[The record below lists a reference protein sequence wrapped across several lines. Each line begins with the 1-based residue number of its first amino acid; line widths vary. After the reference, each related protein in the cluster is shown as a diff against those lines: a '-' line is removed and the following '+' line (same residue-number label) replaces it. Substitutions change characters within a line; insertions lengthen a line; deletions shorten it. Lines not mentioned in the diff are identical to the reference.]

1 MEGTTKIKDLNPYS
15 RRVNV
20 LGKVIEVGQPKEI
33 TTRFGEGKS
42 VTEVIVGDE
51 TGKITLSL
59 WGDQVSKVAN
69 GKTLYID
76 NGYISLVRGHM
87 RLNVGKYGN
96 LNDSEE
102 TIDELN
108 NDLDMSEKVH
118 ESNYRRSGPGNSGSG
133 SGGGFRRSGGGSY
146 RRGGFNQ
153 SNSGNRDGGDNEDR
167 EF

>member
-20 LGKVIEVGQPKEI
+20 LGKVVEVGQPKEI

-42 VTEVIVGDE
+42 VTEVVIGDE

-59 WGDQVSKVAN
+59 WGDQVSKVES
-69 GKTLYID
+69 GKILYID

-102 TIDELN
+102 AIEELN
-108 NDLDMSEKVH
+108 TELDMSEKVH
-118 ESNYRRSGPGNSGSG
+118 ESNYRRSGPGSGS
-133 SGGGFRRSGGGSY
+133 SGGFRRGGSGGGSY

-153 SNSGNRDGGDNEDR
+153 NSGNRDNGDNEDR

>member
-20 LGKVIEVGQPKEI
+20 LGKVVEVGQPKEI

-42 VTEVIVGDE
+42 VTEVVIGDE

-59 WGDQVSKVAN
+59 WGDQVSKVES
-69 GKTLYID
+69 GKILYID

-96 LNDSEE
+96 LNDTEE
-102 TIDELN
+102 AIEELN
-108 NDLDMSEKVH
+108 TELDMSEKVH
-118 ESNYRRSGPGNSGSG
+118 ESNYRRSGPGSGS
-133 SGGGFRRSGGGSY
+133 SGGFRRGGSGGGSY

-153 SNSGNRDGGDNEDR
+153 NSGNRDNGDNEDR

>member
-20 LGKVIEVGQPKEI
+20 LGKVVEVGQPKEI

-42 VTEVIVGDE
+42 VTEVVIGDE

-59 WGDQVSKVAN
+59 WGDQVSKVES
-69 GKTLYID
+69 GKILYID

-102 TIDELN
+102 AIEELN
-108 NDLDMSEKVH
+108 TELDMSEKVH
-118 ESNYRRSGPGNSGSG
+118 ESNYRRSGPGSGS
-133 SGGGFRRSGGGSY
+133 SGGFRRGGSGGGSY

-153 SNSGNRDGGDNEDR
+153 NSGNRDNGDNEDR
-167 EF
+167 DF

>member
-20 LGKVIEVGQPKEI
+20 LGKVVEVGQPKEI

-42 VTEVIVGDE
+42 VTEVVIGDE

-59 WGDQVSKVAN
+59 WGDQVSKVES

-102 TIDELN
+102 AIEELN
-108 NDLDMSEKVH
+108 TELDMSEKVH
-118 ESNYRRSGPGNSGSG
+118 ESNYRRSGPGSGS
-133 SGGGFRRSGGGSY
+133 SGGFRRGGSGGGSY

-153 SNSGNRDGGDNEDR
+153 NSGNRDNGDNEDR
-167 EF
+167 DF

>member
-20 LGKVIEVGQPKEI
+20 LGKVVEVGQPKEI

-42 VTEVIVGDE
+42 VTEVVIGDE

-59 WGDQVSKVAN
+59 WGDQVSKVES
-69 GKTLYID
+69 GKILYID

-102 TIDELN
+102 AIEDLN
-108 NDLDMSEKVH
+108 TELDMSEKVH
-118 ESNYRRSGPGNSGSG
+118 ESNYRRSGPGSGS
-133 SGGGFRRSGGGSY
+133 SGGFRRGGSGGGSY

-153 SNSGNRDGGDNEDR
+153 NSGNRDNGDNEDR
-167 EF
+167 DF

>member
-20 LGKVIEVGQPKEI
+20 LGKVVEVGQPKEI

-42 VTEVIVGDE
+42 VTEVVIGDE

-59 WGDQVSKVAN
+59 WGDQVSKVES

-96 LNDSEE
+96 LNDTEE
-102 TIDELN
+102 AIEELN
-108 NDLDMSEKVH
+108 TELDMSEKVH
-118 ESNYRRSGPGNSGSG
+118 ESNYRRSGPGSGS
-133 SGGGFRRSGGGSY
+133 SGGFRRGGSGGGSY

-153 SNSGNRDGGDNEDR
+153 NSGNRDNGDNEDR